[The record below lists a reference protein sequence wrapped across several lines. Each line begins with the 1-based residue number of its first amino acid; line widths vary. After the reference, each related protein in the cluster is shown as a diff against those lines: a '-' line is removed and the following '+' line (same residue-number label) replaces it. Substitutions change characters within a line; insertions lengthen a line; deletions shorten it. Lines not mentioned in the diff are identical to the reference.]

1 MRKILTW
8 IRFTGI
14 WSVPVIFVLGLL
26 LYHNIKPYNPYPN
39 ELLFIL
45 SLLSLAAVVW
55 IWTQND
61 IRRINSGKSAEE
73 VLKTESILKRHS
85 EFDINTN
92 RNKYLYPKVNQ
103 ALISSNMNGYVFG
116 RPKTSNQY
124 VCCDMSKEGQRI
136 GIFAGS
142 GCGKTQ
148 QTLNYLV
155 NCKES
160 IHTLA
165 IDPKKEL
172 TRKVYRPGD
181 NIIIFDPERRDN
193 DVWGYD
199 PLFMLDSYS
208 SQQDIYEC
216 MNGIAVAL
224 IATDGGPNDFWKLSA
239 RDLLTGLFCFY
250 YSAGHNNVPDIVCAI
265 LAKPIKD
272 IINDVIS
279 GAEPSSN
286 AYKICTR
293 YVGMADETITSIN
306 SNMVIAITPYAVDQ
320 RLVWALKYAPYK
332 FNPNT
337 LRDSSVYV
345 AVSLPCMTAW
355 SSLIT
360 LIVNQ
365 FINWGL
371 SIPDHVDEPER
382 ANMCLVFEEFTAFL
396 NATGRIDSIS
406 QALRFIRS
414 KNISVI
420 LICQSISAIKSI
432 YRNDEEVNDMLSNL
446 GYMYFMDATEPSCQ
460 KWICDMCGTFPRRNV
475 SWNVSGASKS
485 DSSNI
490 SYTEEPIVRPQ
501 DLITLGGTDEA
512 ILISHI
518 GGYNRIKK
526 TPAWSIPEI
535 ARQLNE

>member
-1 MRKILTW
+1 MI
-8 IRFTGI
+8 
-14 WSVPVIFVLGLL
+14 SGLF
-26 LYHNIKPYNPYPN
+26 LYHNYKPYSAYPK
-39 ELLFIL
+39 ELWFLLCLF
-45 SLLSLAAVVW
+45 SLASTVW
-55 IWTQND
+55 IWSRNA
-61 IRRINSGKSAEE
+61 IRRINSGLSAEE
-73 VLKTESILKRHS
+73 ILKSESVFKKHS
-85 EFDINTN
+85 EYDINSN
-92 RNKYLYPKVNQ
+92 RSKYLYPKVNQ
-103 ALISSNMNGYVFG
+103 ALVYSTMVGYVFG
-116 RPKTSNQY
+116 HPKASNKY
-124 VCCDMSKEGQRI
+124 VCCDMSNEGQRI

-155 NCKES
+155 NSKET

-172 TRKVYRPGD
+172 SRKVYQPGD

-193 DVWGYD
+193 AVWGYD
-199 PLFMLDSYS
+199 PLYMLDSFS
-208 SQQDIYEC
+208 SQQEIYEC
-216 MNGIAVAL
+216 MNGIATAL

-250 YSAGHNNVPDIVCAI
+250 FTSGHKNVPDIVNAI
-265 LAKPIKD
+265 LSKPIKE

-279 GAEPSSN
+279 SAEPASN

-320 RLVWALKYAPYK
+320 RLVWALKYAPHK

-345 AVSLPCMTAW
+345 AVSLPCMTSWA
-355 SSLIT
+355 SLIT

-365 FINWGL
+365 FITWGL

-475 SWNVSGASKS
+475 SWNVSGGAKN
-485 DSSNI
+485 DSSSI
-490 SYTEEPIVRPQ
+490 SYAEEPIIRPQ

-512 ILISHI
+512 ILISHV
-518 GGYNRIKK
+518 GGYSRIKK
-526 TPAWSIPEI
+526 TPAWSVPEI
-535 ARQLNE
+535 SSRLNS

>member
-1 MRKILTW
+1 MKKI
-8 IRFTGI
+8 FT
-14 WSVPVIFVLGLL
+14 L
-26 LYHNIKPYNPYPN
+26 IK
-39 ELLFIL
+39 F
-45 SLLSLAAVVW
+45 SGVW
-55 IWTQND
+55 IVPLVWGAGVFLWHQLKPSQSIPREWWFMLLMMSLGGVTYIWTKND
-61 IRRINSGKSAEE
+61 IRRANSGRTAEQ
-73 VLKTESILKRHS
+73 VLKTESIFKKHS
-85 EFDINTN
+85 EFDYSSN
-92 RNKYLYPKVNQ
+92 RNNYLYPDV
-103 ALISSNMNGYVFG
+103 SSKMLFDEMNGYVFG
-116 RPKTSNQY
+116 KAKGSKQY
-124 VCCDMSKEGQRI
+124 VCCDMSREGQRI

-155 NCKES
+155 NSKEL
-160 IHTLA
+160 IHSLV
-165 IDPKKEL
+165 IDPKKEI
-172 TRKVYRPGD
+172 TKKVFKPGD
-181 NIIIFDPERRDN
+181 NIIIFDPEQRSEGI
-193 DVWGYD
+193 WGYD
-199 PLFMLDSYS
+199 PLYSLDSYS

-216 MNGIAVAL
+216 MNGIATAL

-250 YSAGHNNVPDIVCAI
+250 YSEGLRNVPDIVEAI
-265 LAKPIKD
+265 LSKPIQEVMK
-272 IINDVIS
+272 DVIS
-279 GAEPSSN
+279 KAEPASN

-320 RLVWALKYAPYK
+320 RLVWALKYARHK

-337 LRDSSVYV
+337 LRVSSVYV
-345 AVSLPCMTAW
+345 AVSLPCMTSWA
-355 SSLIT
+355 SLIT

-365 FINWGL
+365 FITWGL
-371 SIPDHVDEPER
+371 SIPDHVEEPDR

-396 NATGRIDSIS
+396 KATGRIDSIS

-420 LICQSISAIKSI
+420 LICQSISAIKAI

-460 KWICDMCGTFPRRNV
+460 KWICDMCGTFPRRNI
-475 SWNVSGASKS
+475 SWNESGGGKNDSKS
-485 DSSNI
+485 V

-526 TPAWSIPEI
+526 TPAWSVPAV
-535 ARQLNE
+535 ARQLN